1 MTHALGNAWVIRDA
15 LLFLSLLASLKICP
29 VEVFH
34 RDRKALSSKY
44 AGCVTRRRG
53 VMARDTM
60 LASPGALV
68 SRETA
73 AGRFRRRTILFP

>member
-44 AGCVTRRRG
+44 AG
-53 VMARDTM
+53 
-60 LASPGALV
+60 
-68 SRETA
+68 
-73 AGRFRRRTILFP
+73 